1 MSISSFV
8 DFYTFSWGIPGI
20 IPNFWNLQP
29 QGRYSFPVLVCIR
42 DSLLEVTQYEEQ
54 ILSLKDSHVHSVYTI
69 MAILASQSCLESWPN
84 NYLSSSLFMSVIF
97 IFFRARARIL
107 GQQPFRIDFQFFSR
121 WIPILFK
128 LNKSKKNS
136 PPPYGRHHLL
146 LNTVPATLTQ
156 SYLQH
161 NFALGLND
169 KSSVPNGKLHFSG
182 LKIRVFWVFFWA
194 TNEHNSGI
202 FRVYSGLFSGIS
214 RVWALY

>member
-1 MSISSFV
+1 MQSPSR
-8 DFYTFSWGIPGI
+8 
-20 IPNFWNLQP
+20 QP
-29 QGRYSFPVLVCIR
+29 Q
-42 DSLLEVTQYEEQ
+42 
-54 ILSLKDSHVHSVYTI
+54 H
-69 MAILASQSCLESWPN
+69 
-84 NYLSSSLFMSVIF
+84 
-97 IFFRARARIL
+97 RARARIL

-128 LNKSKKNS
+128 FNKSKNNS
-136 PPPYGRHHLL
+136 LPPHGRHHLL

-182 LKIRVFWVFFWA
+182 LKIRIFWVFFWA

-202 FRVYSGLFSGIS
+202 FRVYSGLFFRYFSGLGIILAKKAIFWYFS
-214 RVWALY
+214 GHRLKFTPVDFFFQL